1 MAYSASGLTNMAT
14 GGGHNLW
21 FYTSTD
27 AMSAVRVSGYFNDD
41 AVNMMNVGDVVF
53 VYDSDAPTMG
63 ISVVLSN
70 NGTLSILL
78 TVLQL
83 QCQTPKGWGALAPHN
98 HMSMCS

>member
-1 MAYSASGLTNMAT
+1 MAFSASGLTNMAT

-27 AMSAVRVSGYFNDD
+27 ALSVVRASGYFND
-41 AVNMMNVGDVVF
+41 ASTMMNVGDVVF

-70 NGTLSILL
+70 ASGVVDIADGTAL
-78 TVLQL
+78 TV
-83 QCQTPKGWGALAPHN
+83 TDTD
-98 HMSMCS
+98 

>member
-1 MAYSASGLTNMAT
+1 MAFSASGLTNMAT

-27 AMSAVRVSGYFNDD
+27 ALTAVRVSGYFND
-41 AVNMMNVGDVVF
+41 AATMMNVGDVVF

-70 NGTLSILL
+70 ASGVVDIADGTAL
-78 TVLQL
+78 TV
-83 QCQTPKGWGALAPHN
+83 
-98 HMSMCS
+98 SDSD

>member
-27 AMSAVRVSGYFNDD
+27 ALTAVRVSGYFNDASD
-41 AVNMMNVGDVVF
+41 MMNVGDVVF

-70 NGTLSILL
+70 SGGVGDIADGTAL
-78 TVLQL
+78 TM
-83 QCQTPKGWGALAPHN
+83 TD
-98 HMSMCS
+98 SD

>member
-27 AMSAVRVSGYFNDD
+27 ALTAVRVSGYFND
-41 AVNMMNVGDVVF
+41 ASTMMNVGDVVF

-70 NGTLSILL
+70 ASGVVDIADGTAL
-78 TVLQL
+78 TVSD
-83 QCQTPKGWGALAPHN
+83 TD
-98 HMSMCS
+98 

>member
-27 AMSAVRVSGYFNDD
+27 ALSAVRVSGYFNS
-41 AVNMMNVGDVVF
+41 AATMMNVGDVVF

-70 NGTLSILL
+70 TGSVVDIADGTAL
-78 TVLQL
+78 TV
-83 QCQTPKGWGALAPHN
+83 
-98 HMSMCS
+98 SDSD

>member
-1 MAYSASGLTNMAT
+1 MAFSASGLTNMAT

-27 AMSAVRVSGYFNDD
+27 ALTAVRVSGYFND
-41 AVNMMNVGDVVF
+41 AATMMNVGDVIF

-70 NGTLSILL
+70 ASGVVDIADGTAL
-78 TVLQL
+78 TV
-83 QCQTPKGWGALAPHN
+83 
-98 HMSMCS
+98 SDSD

>member
-1 MAYSASGLTNMAT
+1 MAFSASGLTNMAT

-27 AMSAVRVSGYFNDD
+27 ALTAVRVSGYFND
-41 AVNMMNVGDVVF
+41 AASMMNVGDVVF

-70 NGTLSILL
+70 DGTTVDIADGTAL
-78 TVLQL
+78 TV
-83 QCQTPKGWGALAPHN
+83 TDTD
-98 HMSMCS
+98 

>member
-27 AMSAVRVSGYFNDD
+27 ALTAVRVSGYFNS
-41 AVNMMNVGDVVF
+41 AATMMNVGDVVF

-70 NGTLSILL
+70 TGSVVDIADGTAL
-78 TVLQL
+78 TV
-83 QCQTPKGWGALAPHN
+83 
-98 HMSMCS
+98 SDSD

>member
-27 AMSAVRVSGYFNDD
+27 ALSAVRVSGYFNN
-41 AVNMMNVGDVVF
+41 AATMMNVGDVVF

-70 NGTLSILL
+70 TGSVVDIADGTAL
-78 TVLQL
+78 TVSD
-83 QCQTPKGWGALAPHN
+83 TD
-98 HMSMCS
+98 